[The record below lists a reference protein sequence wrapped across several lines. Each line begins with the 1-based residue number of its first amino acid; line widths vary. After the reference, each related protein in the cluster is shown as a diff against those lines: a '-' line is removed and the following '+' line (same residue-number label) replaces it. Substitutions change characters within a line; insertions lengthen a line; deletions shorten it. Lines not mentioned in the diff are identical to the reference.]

1 MAIFAKKVLLL
12 LVVAV
17 VGVLVPTTLATQYV
31 VGDRDGWN
39 IGVDYRAWAE
49 GKKFFVG
56 DTLVFNYASTTH
68 NVMKV
73 NGTDFKAC
81 TKPLNGPPPLTPGKD
96 KIPLLTSGRKW
107 YICGVADHCASASEL
122 SSVHL
127 VIQTLQLRRSWLKM
141 GSVKRKSV
149 EDPSMESPPPQK
161 QLRENDS
168 SLPIGQVAC
177 VHDVSYPEG
186 YVAPPP
192 ISEAAGQKPAKEF
205 PFTLDP
211 FQSEAIKCLDNGESV
226 MVSAHTSAGKTV
238 VALYAIAMS
247 LRNQQRVIYTSPIK
261 ALSNQKY
268 REFKEEF
275 SDVGLMTGDVTIDP
289 NASCLVMTTE
299 IWRSMQYK
307 GSEVTREVAWVIFD
321 EVHYMRD
328 RERGVVWEESIV
340 MAPKGS
346 RFVFLSATV
355 PNAKEFADWVAKVHK
370 QPCHIVYTDYRPTP
384 LQHYLFPTGGDGLY
398 LVVDEKGKFR
408 EGSFQKALNALVP
421 KGEHEKKKEN
431 GKWQKGLV
439 VGKLGEE
446 SDIFKMVKMIIQR
459 QYDPVILFS
468 FSKRECEFLAMQM
481 AKMDLN
487 DDDEKANTENIFWS
501 AMDMLS
507 DDDKKLPQ
515 VSNMLPLLKRGIG
528 VHHSGLL
535 PILKEVIEILF
546 QEGLI
551 KCLFATE
558 TFSIG
563 LNMPAK
569 TVVFTNVQKFDGDK
583 FRWLSSGEYIQ
594 MSGRAGRR
602 GIDDRGVCILMLD
615 EKLEPSTAKSMV
627 KGSADSLNSAFHL
640 SYNML
645 LNQLRC
651 EEGNPENLLRN
662 SFYQFQA
669 DRAIPDL
676 EKQAKFLEEE
686 RDSIVIEEEDS
697 LKNYYDMIQQ
707 YRSLKKDAHEI
718 VFSPKHCLPY
728 LQSGR
733 LVCIECSG
741 VDENT
746 SSFSM
751 VDQVT
756 WGVIIN
762 FERVKS
768 ISEDDANKK
777 PEHASY
783 TVDVLTRCLVNK
795 DGVAKKTIKAIP
807 LRESGEALVISVP
820 ISQIISLSSARL
832 YLSKDLLP
840 SEIRE
845 NTLKQVGEFLSRNHS
860 GLPLDPEGDMKIQS
874 SSYKK
879 AVRRIEALEHLFK
892 KHDIAKSPLIE
903 QKLKVLHNKQELTAK
918 IKSIRKQMRTS
929 TSLAFKDELKA
940 RKRVLRRMGYI
951 TRDDVVELKGK
962 VACEISSADELT
974 LTELMF
980 NGVLKDAKVEEV
992 VALLSC
998 FVWQE
1003 KLQDAPKPREELDLL
1018 FMQLQDTARRVA
1030 KLQLECKVQIDVENF
1045 TGSFRPDIMEAV
1057 YAWAKGSKFYE
1068 IMEMTQVFEGSLI
1081 RAIRRL
1087 EEVLQ
1092 QLIEAA
1098 KSIGEIQLEEKFE
1111 EAVSKIKRDI
1121 VFAASLYL

>member
-1 MAIFAKKVLLL
+1 MFLYFAF
-12 LVVAV
+12 
-17 VGVLVPTTLATQYV
+17 
-31 VGDRDGWN
+31 
-39 IGVDYRAWAE
+39 VD
-49 GKKFFVG
+49 
-56 DTLVFNYASTTH
+56 
-68 NVMKV
+68 
-73 NGTDFKAC
+73 
-81 TKPLNGPPPLTPGKD
+81 
-96 KIPLLTSGRKW
+96 
-107 YICGVADHCASASEL
+107 
-122 SSVHL
+122 
-127 VIQTLQLRRSWLKM
+127 LQ
-141 GSVKRKSV
+141 
-149 EDPSMESPPPQK
+149 
-161 QLRENDS
+161 
-168 SLPIGQVAC
+168 
-177 VHDVSYPEG
+177 
-186 YVAPPP
+186 
-192 ISEAAGQKPAKEF
+192 
-205 PFTLDP
+205 
-211 FQSEAIKCLDNGESV
+211 
-226 MVSAHTSAGKTV
+226 VSAHTSAGKTV

-275 SDVGLMTGDVTIDP
+275 SDVGLMTGDVTIVP

-307 GSEVTREVAWVIFD
+307 GSEIMREVAWVIFD

-340 MAPKGS
+340 MAPKNS

-384 LQHYLFPTGGDGLY
+384 LQHYVFPSGGDGLY
-398 LVVDEKGKFR
+398 LVVDEKGRFR
-408 EGSFQKALNALVP
+408 EDSFQKALNALVP
-421 KGEHEKKKEN
+421 ATGGDKKKEN
-431 GKWQKGLV
+431 GKWQKGIV
-439 VGKLGEE
+439 AGKSSEE

-487 DDDEKANTENIFWS
+487 EDDEKANIETIFWS
-501 AMDMLS
+501 AMDLLS

-569 TVVFTNVQKFDGDK
+569 TVVFTNVRKFDGDR

-602 GIDDRGVCILMLD
+602 GIDQRGICILMVD
-615 EKLEPSTAKSMV
+615 EKMEPSTAKMML

-645 LNQLRC
+645 LNQMRS
-651 EEGNPENLLRN
+651 EDGDPEKLLRF

-669 DRAIPDL
+669 DRALPDL
-676 EKQAKFLEEE
+676 EKQIKELESD
-686 RDSIVIEEEDS
+686 RNSMVIEEEES
-697 LKNYYDMIQQ
+697 LKDYYDLLQQ
-707 YRSLKKDAHEI
+707 YKSLKKDVRDI
-718 VFSPKHCLPY
+718 VLSPKHVLPF
-728 LQSGR
+728 LQPGR
-733 LVCIECSG
+733 LVRILYSTYESATFSI
-741 VDENT
+741 DEN
-746 SSFSM
+746 
-751 VDQVT
+751 VT
-756 WGVIIN
+756 WGIIIN
-762 FERVKS
+762 FEKVKS
-768 ISEDDANKK
+768 NGEDRR
-777 PEHASY
+777 PEDSDY
-783 TVDVLTRCLVNK
+783 TVDVLTRCSVSK
-795 DGVAKKTIKAIP
+795 DSSGKKTMKIIP
-807 LRESGEALVISVP
+807 LKECGEPVVISLP
-820 ISQIISLSSARL
+820 LSQIDGLSSIRM
-832 YLSKDLLP
+832 YIPKDLLP
-840 SEIRE
+840 VEARE
-845 NTLKQVGEFLSRNHS
+845 NTLRKVEEVLSRFAKD
-860 GLPLDPEGDMKIQS
+860 GVPLLDPEEDMKVQS
-874 SSYKK
+874 KSFRK
-879 AVRRIEALEHLFK
+879 ATRRIEALEGLFE
-892 KHDIAKSPLIE
+892 KHDIRGSPHIQ
-903 QKLKVLHNKQELTAK
+903 QKLKVLHAKQELSAK
-918 IKSIRKQMRTS
+918 IKSIKKTMRSS
-929 TSLAFKDELKA
+929 TALAFKDELKA
-940 RKRVLRRMGYI
+940 RKRVLRRLGYV
-951 TRDDVVELKGK
+951 TSDDVVEVKGK

-980 NGVLKDAKVEEV
+980 SGILKDATVEQM

-1018 FMQLQDTARRVA
+1018 FYQLQETARRVA
-1030 KLQLECKVQIDVENF
+1030 NLQLECKIQIDVESFVN
-1045 TGSFRPDIMEAV
+1045 SFRPDIMEAV
-1057 YAWAKGSKFYE
+1057 YSWAKGSKFYQ

-1092 QLIEAA
+1092 QLILAS
-1098 KSIGEIQLEEKFE
+1098 KSIGETELEAKLE

>member
-1 MAIFAKKVLLL
+1 METGEVMPPSKQHKEGAAD
-12 LVVAV
+12 
-17 VGVLVPTTLATQYV
+17 
-31 VGDRDGWN
+31 DR
-39 IGVDYRAWAE
+39 V
-49 GKKFFVG
+49 
-56 DTLVFNYASTTH
+56 
-68 NVMKV
+68 
-73 NGTDFKAC
+73 AC
-81 TKPLNGPPPLTPGKD
+81 T
-96 KIPLLTSGRKW
+96 
-107 YICGVADHCASASEL
+107 
-122 SSVHL
+122 
-127 VIQTLQLRRSWLKM
+127 
-141 GSVKRKSV
+141 
-149 EDPSMESPPPQK
+149 
-161 QLRENDS
+161 
-168 SLPIGQVAC
+168 
-177 VHDVSYPEG
+177 HDVSFPDG
-186 YVAPPP
+186 YNFQTFSVPQEK
-192 ISEAAGQKPAKEF
+192 ISKAPAKEF

-211 FQSEAIKCLDNGESV
+211 FQSEAIKCLDSGESV

-247 LRNQQRVIYTSPIK
+247 LQNKQRVIYTSPIK

-275 SDVGLMTGDVTIDP
+275 SDVGLMTGDVTIEP

-299 IWRSMQYK
+299 VWRSMQYK
-307 GSEVTREVAWVIFD
+307 GSEIVREVAWIIFD

-340 MAPKGS
+340 MAPKNS

-355 PNAKEFADWVAKVHK
+355 PNAKEFADWVAKVHQ

-384 LQHYLFPTGGDGLY
+384 LQHYIFPSGGDGLY

-408 EGSFQKALNALVP
+408 EDSFQKALNALTP
-421 KGEHEKKKEN
+421 TKEGDKKKEN

-439 VGKLGEE
+439 TGKAGEE
-446 SDIFKMVKMIIQR
+446 SDIFKMVRMIIQR

-481 AKMDLN
+481 ARMDLN
-487 DDDEKANTENIFWS
+487 EDDEKVNVEKIFWS

-569 TVVFTNVQKFDGDK
+569 TVVFTNVRKFDGDK
-583 FRWLSSGEYIQ
+583 FRWITSGEYIQ

-602 GIDDRGVCILMLD
+602 GIDERGICILMVD
-615 EKLEPSTAKSMV
+615 EKLEPSTAKMMV

-645 LNQLRC
+645 LNQLRS
-651 EEGNPENLLRN
+651 EDGDPESLLRN

-676 EKQAKFLEEE
+676 EKQARYLEEE
-686 RDSIVIEEEDS
+686 RNSIVIEEEESFED
-697 LKNYYDMIQQ
+697 YYDLLQQ
-707 YRSLKKDAHEI
+707 YRSLKKDIRDI
-718 VFSPKHCLPY
+718 VFSPRYCLPF
-728 LQSGR
+728 LQPGR
-733 LVCIECSG
+733 LAHIQLTDD
-741 VDENT
+741 DETPSVSNE
-746 SSFSM
+746 
-751 VDQVT
+751 DQNT
-756 WGVIIN
+756 WGVIVN
-762 FERVKS
+762 FERMKGGP
-768 ISEDDANKK
+768 SEDDASRK
-777 PEHASY
+777 PEDAKY
-783 TVDVLTRCLVNK
+783 AVDVLTRCEVIKN
-795 DGVAKKTIKAIP
+795 DVGKKIIKIVP
-807 LRESGEALVISVP
+807 FKRHGEPVVVSVP
-820 ISQIISLSSARL
+820 ITQIASLSSIRL
-832 YLSKDLLP
+832 IISKDLLP
-840 SEIRE
+840 LETRE
-845 NTLKQVGEFLSRNHS
+845 NTLKMVSEVSSRFEKE
-860 GLPLDPEGDMKIQS
+860 GIPLLDPEEDMKIHS

-879 AVRRIEALEHLFK
+879 YVRRIEALEGLFK
-892 KHDIAKSPLIE
+892 KHEVAKSPLIE
-903 QKLKVLHNKQELTAK
+903 EKLKVLHTKKELTTK
-918 IKSIRKQMRTS
+918 IKAIKKSMRQS
-929 TSLAFKDELKA
+929 SALAFKDELKA
-940 RKRVLRRMGYI
+940 RKRVLRRLGYI

-962 VACEISSADELT
+962 VACEISSAEELT

-980 NGVLKDAKVEEV
+980 SGVFKDLKVEEMV
-992 VALLSC
+992 SLLSC

-1003 KLQDAPKPREELDLL
+1003 KLQGAQKPRDELELL
-1018 FMQLQDTARRVA
+1018 FTQLQDTARRVA
-1030 KLQLECKVQIDVENF
+1030 KVQLECKVQIDVENF
-1045 TGSFRPDIMEAV
+1045 VSSFRHDIMEAV

-1068 IMEMTQVFEGSLI
+1068 IMEITQVFEGSLI

-1092 QLIEAA
+1092 QLIQAA
-1098 KSIGEIQLEEKFE
+1098 KSIGEAELEAKFE

>member
-1 MAIFAKKVLLL
+1 METLKRKAPDGPAPADNASPLK
-12 LVVAV
+12 A
-17 VGVLVPTTLATQYV
+17 PRADAAEPPARTTLA
-31 VGDRDGWN
+31 
-39 IGVDYRAWAE
+39 AAE
-49 GKKFFVG
+49 
-56 DTLVFNYASTTH
+56 
-68 NVMKV
+68 
-73 NGTDFKAC
+73 
-81 TKPLNGPPPLTPGKD
+81 
-96 KIPLLTSGRKW
+96 
-107 YICGVADHCASASEL
+107 
-122 SSVHL
+122 
-127 VIQTLQLRRSWLKM
+127 
-141 GSVKRKSV
+141 
-149 EDPSMESPPPQK
+149 
-161 QLRENDS
+161 
-168 SLPIGQVAC
+168 PIAC

-186 YVAPPP
+186 YD
-192 ISEAAGQKPAKEF
+192 AAASASRVLAGGAEGYEPAKKF
-205 PFTLDP
+205 PFQLDP
-211 FQSEAIKCLDNGESV
+211 FQAEAIRCLDNGESV

-275 SDVGLMTGDVTIDP
+275 SDVGLMTGDVTIVP

-307 GSEVTREVAWVIFD
+307 GSEIMREVAWVIFD

-340 MAPKGS
+340 MAPKNS

-384 LQHYLFPTGGDGLY
+384 LQHYVFPSGGDGLY
-398 LVVDEKGKFR
+398 LVVDEKGRFR
-408 EGSFQKALNALVP
+408 EDSFQKALNALVP
-421 KGEHEKKKEN
+421 ATGGDKKKEN
-431 GKWQKGLV
+431 GKWQKGIV
-439 VGKLGEE
+439 AGKSSEE

-487 DDDEKANTENIFWS
+487 EDDEKANIETIFWS
-501 AMDMLS
+501 AMDLLS

-569 TVVFTNVQKFDGDK
+569 TVVFTNVRKFDGDR

-602 GIDDRGVCILMLD
+602 GIDQRGICILMVD
-615 EKLEPSTAKSMV
+615 EKMEPSTAKMML

-645 LNQLRC
+645 LNQMRS
-651 EEGNPENLLRN
+651 EDGDPEKLLRF

-669 DRAIPDL
+669 DRALPDL
-676 EKQAKFLEEE
+676 EKQIKELESD
-686 RDSIVIEEEDS
+686 RNSMVIEEEES
-697 LKNYYDMIQQ
+697 LKDYYDLLQQ
-707 YRSLKKDAHEI
+707 YKSLKKDVRDI
-718 VFSPKHCLPY
+718 VLSPKHVLPF
-728 LQSGR
+728 LQPGR
-733 LVCIECSG
+733 LVRILYSTYESATFSI
-741 VDENT
+741 DEN
-746 SSFSM
+746 
-751 VDQVT
+751 VT
-756 WGVIIN
+756 WGIIIN
-762 FERVKS
+762 FEKVKS
-768 ISEDDANKK
+768 NGEDRR
-777 PEHASY
+777 PEDSDY
-783 TVDVLTRCLVNK
+783 TVDVLTRCSVSK
-795 DGVAKKTIKAIP
+795 DSSGKKTMKIIP
-807 LRESGEALVISVP
+807 LKECGEPVVISLP
-820 ISQIISLSSARL
+820 LSQIDGLSSIRM
-832 YLSKDLLP
+832 YIPKDLLP
-840 SEIRE
+840 VEARE
-845 NTLKQVGEFLSRNHS
+845 NTLRKVEEVLSRFAKD
-860 GLPLDPEGDMKIQS
+860 GVPLLDPEEDMKVQS
-874 SSYKK
+874 KSFRK
-879 AVRRIEALEHLFK
+879 ATRRIEALEGLFE
-892 KHDIAKSPLIE
+892 KHDIRGSPHIQ
-903 QKLKVLHNKQELTAK
+903 QKLKVLHAKQELSAK
-918 IKSIRKQMRTS
+918 IKSIKKTMRSS
-929 TSLAFKDELKA
+929 TALAFKDELKA
-940 RKRVLRRMGYI
+940 RKRVLRRLGYV
-951 TRDDVVELKGK
+951 TSDDVVEVKGK

-980 NGVLKDAKVEEV
+980 SGILKDATVEQM

-1018 FMQLQDTARRVA
+1018 FYQLQETARRVA
-1030 KLQLECKVQIDVENF
+1030 NLQLECKIQIDVESFVN
-1045 TGSFRPDIMEAV
+1045 SFRPDIMEAV
-1057 YAWAKGSKFYE
+1057 YSWAKGSKFYQ

-1092 QLIEAA
+1092 QLILAS
-1098 KSIGEIQLEEKFE
+1098 KSIGETELEAKLE

>member
-1 MAIFAKKVLLL
+1 METLKRKAPDGPAPADNASPLK
-12 LVVAV
+12 A
-17 VGVLVPTTLATQYV
+17 PRADAAEPPARTTLA
-31 VGDRDGWN
+31 
-39 IGVDYRAWAE
+39 A
-49 GKKFFVG
+49 
-56 DTLVFNYASTTH
+56 
-68 NVMKV
+68 
-73 NGTDFKAC
+73 
-81 TKPLNGPPPLTPGKD
+81 
-96 KIPLLTSGRKW
+96 
-107 YICGVADHCASASEL
+107 AD
-122 SSVHL
+122 
-127 VIQTLQLRRSWLKM
+127 
-141 GSVKRKSV
+141 
-149 EDPSMESPPPQK
+149 
-161 QLRENDS
+161 
-168 SLPIGQVAC
+168 PIAC

-186 YVAPPP
+186 YDAAASASRVLAGGAER
-192 ISEAAGQKPAKEF
+192 SEPAKKF
-205 PFTLDP
+205 PFQLDP
-211 FQSEAIKCLDNGESV
+211 FQAEAIRCLDNGESV

-275 SDVGLMTGDVTIDP
+275 SDVGLMTGDVTIEP

-307 GSEVTREVAWVIFD
+307 GSEIMREVAWVIFD

-340 MAPKGS
+340 MAPKNS

-384 LQHYLFPTGGDGLY
+384 LQHYVFPSGGDGLY

-408 EGSFQKALNALVP
+408 EDSFQKALNVLVP
-421 KGEHEKKKEN
+421 ASGGDKKKEN
-431 GKWQKGLV
+431 GKWQKGIV
-439 VGKLGEE
+439 AGKSSEE

-487 DDDEKANTENIFWS
+487 EDDEKANIETIFWS
-501 AMDMLS
+501 AMDLLS

-569 TVVFTNVQKFDGDK
+569 TVVFTNVRKFDGDR

-602 GIDDRGVCILMLD
+602 GIDQRGICILMVD
-615 EKLEPSTAKSMV
+615 EKMEPSTAKMML

-645 LNQLRC
+645 LNQMRS
-651 EEGNPENLLRN
+651 EDGDPEKLLRF

-669 DRAIPDL
+669 DRALPDL
-676 EKQAKFLEEE
+676 EKQIKELESD
-686 RDSIVIEEEDS
+686 RNSMVIEEEES
-697 LKNYYDMIQQ
+697 LKDYYDLLQQ
-707 YRSLKKDAHEI
+707 YRSLKKDVRDI
-718 VFSPKHCLPY
+718 VLSPKHVLPF
-728 LQSGR
+728 LQPGR
-733 LVCIECSG
+733 LVRILYSTDG
-741 VDENT
+741 
-746 SSFSM
+746 
-751 VDQVT
+751 
-756 WGVIIN
+756 
-762 FERVKS
+762 RP
-768 ISEDDANKK
+768 EDSD
-777 PEHASY
+777 Y
-783 TVDVLTRCLVNK
+783 TVDVLTRCSVMK
-795 DGVAKKTIKAIP
+795 DSSGKKTMKIIP
-807 LRESGEALVISVP
+807 LKERGEPVVISLP
-820 ISQIISLSSARL
+820 LSQIDGLSSIRM
-832 YLSKDLLP
+832 YIPKDLLP
-840 SEIRE
+840 VEARE
-845 NTLKQVGEFLSRNHS
+845 NTLRKVEEVLSRFAKD
-860 GLPLDPEGDMKIQS
+860 GVPLLDPEEDMKVQS
-874 SSYKK
+874 KSFRK
-879 AVRRIEALEHLFK
+879 ATRRIEALEGLFE
-892 KHDIAKSPLIE
+892 KHDIRSSPHIQ
-903 QKLKVLHNKQELTAK
+903 QKLKVLHAKQELSAK
-918 IKSIRKQMRTS
+918 IKSIKKTMRSS
-929 TSLAFKDELKA
+929 TALAFKDELKA
-940 RKRVLRRMGYI
+940 RKRVLRRLGYV
-951 TRDDVVELKGK
+951 TSDDVVEVKGK

-980 NGVLKDAKVEEV
+980 SGTLKDATVEQM

-1018 FMQLQDTARRVA
+1018 FYQLQETARRVA
-1030 KLQLECKVQIDVENF
+1030 NLQLECKIQIDVESFVN
-1045 TGSFRPDIMEAV
+1045 SFRPDIMEAV
-1057 YAWAKGSKFYE
+1057 YSWAKGSKFYQ

-1092 QLIEAA
+1092 QLILAS
-1098 KSIGEIQLEEKFE
+1098 KSIGETELEAKLE

>member
-1 MAIFAKKVLLL
+1 
-12 LVVAV
+12 
-17 VGVLVPTTLATQYV
+17 
-31 VGDRDGWN
+31 
-39 IGVDYRAWAE
+39 
-49 GKKFFVG
+49 
-56 DTLVFNYASTTH
+56 
-68 NVMKV
+68 
-73 NGTDFKAC
+73 
-81 TKPLNGPPPLTPGKD
+81 
-96 KIPLLTSGRKW
+96 
-107 YICGVADHCASASEL
+107 
-122 SSVHL
+122 
-127 VIQTLQLRRSWLKM
+127 M
-141 GSVKRKSV
+141 GSLKRKSIGDSGGEALPPAKQV
-149 EDPSMESPPPQK
+149 REDGAAGE
-161 QLRENDS
+161 
-168 SLPIGQVAC
+168 GVAC

-186 YVAPPP
+186 YVLEAGPPRSSSSQDRP
-192 ISEAAGQKPAKEF
+192 APAKEF

-211 FQSEAIKCLDNGESV
+211 FQSEAIKCLDSGESV

-247 LRNQQRVIYTSPIK
+247 LQNKQRVIYTAPIK

-275 SDVGLMTGDVTIDP
+275 SDVGLMTGDVTIEP

-307 GSEVTREVAWVIFD
+307 GSEIMREVAWIIFD

-340 MAPKGS
+340 MAPKNS

-355 PNAKEFADWVAKVHK
+355 PNAKEFADWVAKVHQ

-384 LQHYLFPTGGDGLY
+384 LQHYVFPSGGDGLY

-408 EGSFQKALNALVP
+408 EDSFQKALNALVP
-421 KGEHEKKKEN
+421 AGESDKKREN
-431 GKWQKGLV
+431 GKWQKSLV
-439 VGKLGEE
+439 TGRVGEE

-459 QYDPVILFS
+459 QYDPVICFS

-487 DDDEKANTENIFWS
+487 EDDEKVNIETIFWS

-515 VSNMLPLLKRGIG
+515 VTNMLPLLKRGIG

-563 LNMPAK
+563 LNMPAR
-569 TVVFTNVQKFDGDK
+569 TVVFTNVRKFDGDK
-583 FRWLSSGEYIQ
+583 FRWISSGEYIQ

-602 GIDDRGVCILMLD
+602 GIDKRGICILMVD
-615 EKLEPSTAKSMV
+615 EKLEPPTAKMML

-640 SYNML
+640 SYNTL

-651 EEGNPENLLRN
+651 EDGDPENLLRN

-676 EKQAKFLEEE
+676 QKQAKDLEEE
-686 RDSIVIEEEDS
+686 RDSIVIQEEES
-697 LKNYYDMIQQ
+697 LKSYYDLLQQ
-707 YRSLKKDAHEI
+707 YKGLKKDVRDIAL
-718 VFSPKHCLPY
+718 SAKYSLPF
-728 LQSGR
+728 LQPGR
-733 LVCIECSG
+733 LVSIECTSSDKSG
-741 VDENT
+741 

-751 VDQVT
+751 EDQAT

-762 FERVKS
+762 FERVRS
-768 ISEDDANKK
+768 ASEDSGNIK
-777 PEHASY
+777 PEDSNY
-783 TVDVLTRCLVNK
+783 KVDVLTRCVVRR
-795 DGVAKKTIKAIP
+795 DGIAKKSINVVP
-807 LRESGEALVISVP
+807 LKEPGEPAVVSVP
-820 ISQIISLSSARL
+820 LLQINSLSSVRL
-832 YLSKDLLP
+832 VIPKDLLP
-840 SEIRE
+840 LEVRE
-845 NTLKQVGEFLSRNHS
+845 NTLKKVLEVLSRFAKE
-860 GLPLDPEGDMKIQS
+860 GMPLLDPEEDMKIQS
-874 SSYKK
+874 HSYRK
-879 AVRRIEALEHLFK
+879 AVRRIEALESLFD
-892 KHDIAKSPLIE
+892 KHEIAKSPLIE
-903 QKLKVLHNKQELTAK
+903 EKLRVLNRKQELTAK
-918 IKSIRKQMRTS
+918 IKSIKKAMRS
-929 TSLAFKDELKA
+929 SSVLAFKDELKA
-940 RKRVLRRMGYI
+940 RKRVLRRLGYI
-951 TRDDVVELKGK
+951 TSDNVVELKGK

-980 NGVLKDAKVEEV
+980 NGVLKDVKVEEMV
-992 VALLSC
+992 SLLSC
-998 FVWQE
+998 FVWRE
-1003 KLQDAPKPREELDLL
+1003 KLQDATKPREELDLL

-1030 KLQLECKVQIDVENF
+1030 KVQLECKVQIDVESFAN
-1045 TGSFRPDIMEAV
+1045 SFRPDIMEAV

-1068 IMEMTQVFEGSLI
+1068 IMEITQVFEGSLI

-1092 QLIEAA
+1092 QLILAA
-1098 KSIGEIQLEEKFE
+1098 KSIGETDLESKFE
-1111 EAVSKIKRDI
+1111 EAVLKIKRDI

>member
-1 MAIFAKKVLLL
+1 M
-12 LVVAV
+12 
-17 VGVLVPTTLATQYV
+17 
-31 VGDRDGWN
+31 
-39 IGVDYRAWAE
+39 
-49 GKKFFVG
+49 
-56 DTLVFNYASTTH
+56 
-68 NVMKV
+68 
-73 NGTDFKAC
+73 
-81 TKPLNGPPPLTPGKD
+81 
-96 KIPLLTSGRKW
+96 
-107 YICGVADHCASASEL
+107 
-122 SSVHL
+122 
-127 VIQTLQLRRSWLKM
+127 
-141 GSVKRKSV
+141 KRKSP
-149 EDPSMESPPPQK
+149 ERPYEESSPLSKQQK
-161 QLRENDS
+161 ENGSVAVDE
-168 SLPIGQVAC
+168 PVAC

-186 YVAPPP
+186 YVPRPNTALAEEG
-192 ISEAAGQKPAKEF
+192 SKPAKEF

-211 FQSEAIKCLDNGESV
+211 FQSEAIKCLDSGESV

-247 LRNQQRVIYTSPIK
+247 LLNKQRVIYTSPIK

-275 SDVGLMTGDVTIDP
+275 SDVGLMTGDVTIEP

-307 GSEVTREVAWVIFD
+307 GSEILREVAWVIFD

-340 MAPKGS
+340 MAPKNS

-355 PNAKEFADWVAKVHK
+355 PNAKEFADWVAKVHR

-384 LQHYLFPTGGDGLY
+384 LQHYMFPTGGKGLY

-408 EGSFQKALNALVP
+408 EDSFQKALNALVP
-421 KGEHEKKKEN
+421 ATDGDKKREN

-439 VGKLGEE
+439 VGKAGEE
-446 SDIFKMVKMIIQR
+446 TDIFKMVKMIIQR

-487 DDDEKANTENIFWS
+487 EDDEKANIENIFWS

-563 LNMPAK
+563 LNMPAR
-569 TVVFTNVQKFDGDK
+569 TVVFTNVRKFDGDK
-583 FRWLSSGEYIQ
+583 FRWISSGEYIQ

-602 GIDDRGVCILMLD
+602 GIDKRGICILMVD
-615 EKLEPSTAKSMV
+615 EKLEPATAKIML

-645 LNQLRC
+645 LNQMRC
-651 EEGNPENLLRN
+651 EDGDPENLLRN

-676 EKQAKFLEEE
+676 EKQAKDLEKE

-697 LKNYYDMIQQ
+697 LENFYSLLEQCKG
-707 YRSLKKDAHEI
+707 LKKDVRDI
-718 VFSPKHCLPY
+718 VFAPRYCLPF
-728 LQSGR
+728 LQPGR
-733 LVCIECSG
+733 LVSIQCTKTE
-741 VDENT
+741 ET
-746 SSFSM
+746 SPSFSIE
-751 VDQVT
+751 DKVT

-762 FERVKS
+762 FERVKGL
-768 ISEDDANKK
+768 SEDDRNRK
-777 PEHASY
+777 PEDADY
-783 TVDVLTRCLVNK
+783 IVDVLTRCAVFRDE
-795 DGVAKKTIKAIP
+795 DGKKTVKIIP
-807 LRESGEALVISVP
+807 LKEPGEPVVVSVST
-820 ISQIISLSSARL
+820 SQINSLSSVRL
-832 YLSKDLLP
+832 IIPKDLLP
-840 SEIRE
+840 LEARE
-845 NTLKQVGEFLSRNHS
+845 NTLKKVLEVLSRFAKE
-860 GLPLDPEGDMKIQS
+860 GMPLLDPEEDMKVQS
-874 SSYKK
+874 SSYRK
-879 AVRRIEALEHLFK
+879 AVRRIEALESLFE
-892 KHDIAKSPLIE
+892 KHEVAKSPLIE
-903 QKLKVLHNKQELTAK
+903 QKLKVLHMKKELTAK
-918 IKSIRKQMRTS
+918 IKSIKRTMRSS
-929 TSLAFKDELKA
+929 TALAFKDELKA
-940 RKRVLRRMGYI
+940 RKRVLRRLGYV
-951 TRDDVVELKGK
+951 TSDDVVELKGK

-974 LTELMF
+974 LAELMF
-980 NGVLKDAKVEEV
+980 NGVLKDVRVEEMV
-992 VALLSC
+992 SLLSC

-1003 KLQDAPKPREELDLL
+1003 KLQDAQKPRDELELL
-1018 FMQLQDTARRVA
+1018 FSQLQDTARRVA
-1030 KLQLECKVQIDVENF
+1030 KVQLECKVQIDVEKF
-1045 TGSFRPDIMEAV
+1045 VSSFRPDIMEAV

-1068 IMEMTQVFEGSLI
+1068 IMEITPVFEGSLI

-1092 QLIEAA
+1092 QLIQAA
-1098 KSIGEIQLEEKFE
+1098 KSIGETELGAKFE
-1111 EAVSKIKRDI
+1111 DAVSKIKRDI

>member
-1 MAIFAKKVLLL
+1 
-12 LVVAV
+12 
-17 VGVLVPTTLATQYV
+17 
-31 VGDRDGWN
+31 
-39 IGVDYRAWAE
+39 
-49 GKKFFVG
+49 
-56 DTLVFNYASTTH
+56 
-68 NVMKV
+68 
-73 NGTDFKAC
+73 
-81 TKPLNGPPPLTPGKD
+81 
-96 KIPLLTSGRKW
+96 
-107 YICGVADHCASASEL
+107 
-122 SSVHL
+122 
-127 VIQTLQLRRSWLKM
+127 M
-141 GSVKRKSV
+141 GSLKRKSIGDAAG
-149 EDPSMESPPPQK
+149 EPAYPQK
-161 QLRENDS
+161 LQKETATESVVCL
-168 SLPIGQVAC
+168 
-177 VHDVSYPEG
+177 HDVSYPEG
-186 YVAPPP
+186 YVPTPRPAN
-192 ISEAAGQKPAKEF
+192 SQDSKPAKEF

-211 FQSEAIKCLDNGESV
+211 FQSEAIRCLDDGESV

-247 LRNQQRVIYTSPIK
+247 LRNNQRVIYTSPIK

-275 SDVGLMTGDVTIDP
+275 SDVGLMTGDVTIEP

-307 GSEVTREVAWVIFD
+307 GSEIMREVAWVIFD

-340 MAPKGS
+340 MAPKNS

-355 PNAKEFADWVAKVHK
+355 PNAKEFADWVAKVHR

-384 LQHYLFPTGGDGLY
+384 LQHYIFPSGGDGLY

-408 EGSFQKALNALVP
+408 EDSFQKALNALVP
-421 KGEHEKKKEN
+421 ARDSDKKNEN
-431 GKWQKGLV
+431 GKWKKGFMAGPV
-439 VGKLGEE
+439 GEE
-446 SDIFKMVKMIIQR
+446 SDIFKMVKMILQR
-459 QYDPVILFS
+459 QYDPVICFS
-468 FSKRECEFLAMQM
+468 FSKRDCEFLAMQM

-487 DDDEKANTENIFWS
+487 EEDEKVNIETIFWS

-515 VSNMLPLLKRGIG
+515 VTNMLPLLKRGIG

-569 TVVFTNVQKFDGDK
+569 TVVFTNVRKFDGDK
-583 FRWLSSGEYIQ
+583 FRWISSGEYIQ

-602 GIDDRGVCILMLD
+602 GIDARGVCILMVD
-615 EKLEPSTAKSMV
+615 EKMEPSTAKMMV

-651 EEGNPENLLRN
+651 EDGDPENLLRN

-676 EKQAKFLEEE
+676 EKQAKDLEEE
-686 RDSIVIEEEDS
+686 RDSIVIEEEES
-697 LKNYYDMIQQ
+697 LKNYYNLLQQ
-707 YRSLKKDAHEI
+707 YKILKNDVRDI
-718 VFSPKHCLPY
+718 VLSPKYSLPF
-728 LQSGR
+728 LQPGR
-733 LVCIECSG
+733 LVSIQCTGS
-741 VDENT
+741 DN
-746 SSFSM
+746 SPSFSLE
-751 VDQVT
+751 DEVT

-762 FERVKS
+762 FERVKGS
-768 ISEDDANKK
+768 SEDTVNKK
-777 PEHASY
+777 PEDSNY
-783 TVDVLTRCLVNK
+783 TVDVLTRCSVRK
-795 DGVAKKTIKAIP
+795 DAIGKKTINIIP
-807 LRESGEALVISVP
+807 LKEPGEPVVVSVP
-820 ISQIISLSSARL
+820 LSQINSLSSVRL
-832 YLSKDLLP
+832 IIPKDLLP
-840 SEIRE
+840 LEVRE
-845 NTLKQVGEFLSRNHS
+845 NTLKKVSEVLSRFAKQ
-860 GLPLDPEGDMKIQS
+860 GLPLLDPEEDMKVQS
-874 SSYKK
+874 SSYRK
-879 AVRRIEALEHLFK
+879 AVRRIEALESLFD
-892 KHDIAKSPLIE
+892 KHEIAKSPLIKE
-903 QKLKVLHNKQELTAK
+903 KLSVLHKKQELTDR
-918 IKSIRKQMRTS
+918 IKSIKKQMRS
-929 TSLAFKDELKA
+929 SSALAFKDELKA
-940 RKRVLRRMGYI
+940 RKRVLRRLGYI
-951 TRDDVVELKGK
+951 TSDDVVELKGK

-980 NGVLKDAKVEEV
+980 NGVLKDVKVEEM

-998 FVWQE
+998 LVWQE
-1003 KLQDAPKPREELDLL
+1003 KLKDAAKPREELELL
-1018 FMQLQDTARRVA
+1018 LSQLQDTARRVA
-1030 KLQLECKVQIDVENF
+1030 KVQLECKVQIDVENF
-1045 TGSFRPDIMEAV
+1045 VNSFRPDIMEAV

-1068 IMEMTQVFEGSLI
+1068 IMEITQVFEGSLI

-1092 QLIEAA
+1092 QLIVAA
-1098 KSIGEIQLEEKFE
+1098 KSIGETELEAKFE

>member
-1 MAIFAKKVLLL
+1 METLKRKAADSPGDAYQASSLKPPLAAA
-12 LVVAV
+12 AV
-17 VGVLVPTTLATQYV
+17 EPPAPTTLA
-31 VGDRDGWN
+31 
-39 IGVDYRAWAE
+39 AAE
-49 GKKFFVG
+49 
-56 DTLVFNYASTTH
+56 
-68 NVMKV
+68 
-73 NGTDFKAC
+73 
-81 TKPLNGPPPLTPGKD
+81 P
-96 KIPLLTSGRKW
+96 
-107 YICGVADHCASASEL
+107 
-122 SSVHL
+122 
-127 VIQTLQLRRSWLKM
+127 
-141 GSVKRKSV
+141 
-149 EDPSMESPPPQK
+149 
-161 QLRENDS
+161 
-168 SLPIGQVAC
+168 VAC

-186 YVAPPP
+186 YDPSTSTSRA
-192 ISEAAGQKPAKEF
+192 IAGGADASEPAKKF
-205 PFTLDP
+205 PFQLDP
-211 FQSEAIKCLDNGESV
+211 FQAEAIRCLDNGESV

-275 SDVGLMTGDVTIDP
+275 SDVGLMTGDVTIEP

-307 GSEVTREVAWVIFD
+307 GSEVMREVAWVIFD

-340 MAPKGS
+340 MAPKNS

-384 LQHYLFPTGGDGLY
+384 LQHYVFPSGGDGLY

-408 EGSFQKALNALVP
+408 EDSFQKALNALVP
-421 KGEHEKKKEN
+421 ASDSAKKKEN
-431 GKWQKGLV
+431 GKRQKFTMAGTSS
-439 VGKLGEE
+439 EE

-487 DDDEKANTENIFWS
+487 EDDEKANIETIFWS

-569 TVVFTNVQKFDGDK
+569 TVVFTNVRKFDGDR

-602 GIDDRGVCILMLD
+602 GIDQRGICILMVD
-615 EKLEPSTAKSMV
+615 EKMEPSTAKMML

-645 LNQLRC
+645 LNQMRS
-651 EEGNPENLLRN
+651 EDGDPEKLLRH

-669 DRAIPDL
+669 DRSLPDL
-676 EKQAKFLEEE
+676 EKQIKELESE
-686 RDSIVIEEEDS
+686 RNSMVIEEAES
-697 LKNYYDMIQQ
+697 LKDYYDLLQQ
-707 YRSLKKDAHEI
+707 HRSLKKDVHDI
-718 VFSPKHCLPY
+718 VLSPKHVLPF
-728 LQSGR
+728 LQPGR
-733 LVCIECSG
+733 LVRIESSTYEPTNFSI
-741 VDENT
+741 DEN
-746 SSFSM
+746 
-751 VDQVT
+751 VT
-756 WGVIIN
+756 WGIIIN
-762 FERVKS
+762 FEKVKS
-768 ISEDDANKK
+768 HGEDKR
-777 PEHASY
+777 PEDSDY
-783 TVDVLTRCLVNK
+783 TVDVLTRCSVTK
-795 DGVAKKTIKAIP
+795 DNSGKKTMKVVPLKA
-807 LRESGEALVISVP
+807 RGEPVVVSLSL
-820 ISQIISLSSARL
+820 SQIDGLSSIRM
-832 YLSKDLLP
+832 YIPKDLIP
-840 SEIRE
+840 VEVRE
-845 NTLKQVGEFLSRNHS
+845 NTLRKVEEVLLRFAKDGVPL
-860 GLPLDPEGDMKIQS
+860 LDPEEDMKVQS
-874 SSYKK
+874 KSFRK
-879 AVRRIEALEHLFK
+879 ATRRIEALESLFE
-892 KHDIAKSPLIE
+892 KHDIRNSPHIQ
-903 QKLKVLHNKQELTAK
+903 QKLKVFHAKQELSAK
-918 IKSIRKQMRTS
+918 IKSIKKTMRSS
-929 TSLAFKDELKA
+929 TVLAFKDELKA
-940 RKRVLRRMGYI
+940 RKRVLRRLGYV
-951 TRDDVVELKGK
+951 TSDDVVEVKGK

-980 NGVLKDAKVEEV
+980 SGALKDATVEQM

-1018 FMQLQDTARRVA
+1018 FYQLQETARRVA
-1030 KLQLECKVQIDVENF
+1030 NLQLECKIQIDVESFVN
-1045 TGSFRPDIMEAV
+1045 SFRPDIMEAV
-1057 YAWAKGSKFYE
+1057 YSWARGSKFYQ

-1092 QLIEAA
+1092 QLILAS
-1098 KSIGEIQLEEKFE
+1098 KSIGETELEAKLE
-1111 EAVSKIKRDI
+1111 EAVNKIKRDI

>member
-1 MAIFAKKVLLL
+1 MDTLKRKVPDGPA
-12 LVVAV
+12 AV
-17 VGVLVPTTLATQYV
+17 EHASPLKALRPAAAEPPPAPTTLAT
-31 VGDRDGWN
+31 
-39 IGVDYRAWAE
+39 AE
-49 GKKFFVG
+49 
-56 DTLVFNYASTTH
+56 
-68 NVMKV
+68 
-73 NGTDFKAC
+73 
-81 TKPLNGPPPLTPGKD
+81 
-96 KIPLLTSGRKW
+96 
-107 YICGVADHCASASEL
+107 
-122 SSVHL
+122 
-127 VIQTLQLRRSWLKM
+127 
-141 GSVKRKSV
+141 
-149 EDPSMESPPPQK
+149 
-161 QLRENDS
+161 
-168 SLPIGQVAC
+168 PIAC

-186 YVAPPP
+186 YDASASTSRALAGGAEG
-192 ISEAAGQKPAKEF
+192 SEPAKKF
-205 PFTLDP
+205 PFQLDP
-211 FQSEAIKCLDNGESV
+211 FQAEAIRCLDNGESV

-275 SDVGLMTGDVTIDP
+275 SDVGLMTGDVTIEP

-307 GSEVTREVAWVIFD
+307 GSEVMREVAWIIFD

-340 MAPKGS
+340 MAPKNS

-384 LQHYLFPTGGDGLY
+384 LQHYVFPSGGDGLY

-408 EGSFQKALNALVP
+408 EDSFQKALNALVP
-421 KGEHEKKKEN
+421 ASDSDKKREN
-431 GKWQKGLV
+431 GKWQKGITA
-439 VGKLGEE
+439 GKSSED

-468 FSKRECEFLAMQM
+468 FSKRECEVLAMQM

-487 DDDEKANTENIFWS
+487 EDDEKANIETIFWS

-569 TVVFTNVQKFDGDK
+569 TVVFTNVRKFDGDR

-602 GIDDRGVCILMLD
+602 GIDLRGICILMVD
-615 EKLEPSTAKSMV
+615 EKMEPSTAKMML
-627 KGSADSLNSAFHL
+627 KGSADCLNSAFHL

-645 LNQLRC
+645 LNQMRS
-651 EEGNPENLLRN
+651 EDGDPEKLLRH

-669 DRAIPDL
+669 DRALPDL
-676 EKQAKFLEEE
+676 EKQIKELESE
-686 RDSIVIEEEDS
+686 RNSMVIEEEES
-697 LKNYYDMIQQ
+697 LKDYYDLLQQ
-707 YRSLKKDAHEI
+707 YRSLKKDVRDI
-718 VFSPKHCLPY
+718 VLSPKHVLPF
-728 LQSGR
+728 LQPGR
-733 LVCIECSG
+733 LVRIEYSTDEPANFSI
-741 VDENT
+741 DEN
-746 SSFSM
+746 
-751 VDQVT
+751 VT
-756 WGVIIN
+756 WGIIIN
-762 FERVKS
+762 FEKVKS
-768 ISEDDANKK
+768 HGEDRR
-777 PEHASY
+777 PEDSDY
-783 TVDVLTRCLVNK
+783 TVDVLTRCSVTK
-795 DGVAKKTIKAIP
+795 DNSGKKTMKIVSLRGRGDPVVVSLP
-807 LRESGEALVISVP
+807 L
-820 ISQIISLSSARL
+820 SQIDGLSSIRM
-832 YLSKDLLP
+832 YIPKDLLP
-840 SEIRE
+840 VEARE
-845 NTLKQVGEFLSRNHS
+845 NTLRKVEEVLSRFAKD
-860 GLPLDPEGDMKIQS
+860 GVPLLDPEEDMKVQS
-874 SSYKK
+874 KSFRK
-879 AVRRIEALEHLFK
+879 ATRRIEALESLFE
-892 KHDIAKSPLIE
+892 KHDIRNSRHIQ
-903 QKLKVLHNKQELTAK
+903 QKLKVLHAKQELTAK
-918 IKSIRKQMRTS
+918 IKTIKKTMRSS
-929 TSLAFKDELKA
+929 TALAFKDELKA
-940 RKRVLRRMGYI
+940 RKRVLRRLGYV
-951 TRDDVVELKGK
+951 TSDDVVEVKGK

-980 NGVLKDAKVEEV
+980 SGALKDATVEQM

-1018 FMQLQDTARRVA
+1018 FYQLQETARRVA
-1030 KLQLECKVQIDVENF
+1030 NLQLECKIQIDVESFVN
-1045 TGSFRPDIMEAV
+1045 SFRPDIMEAV
-1057 YAWAKGSKFYE
+1057 YSWARGSKFYQ

-1092 QLIEAA
+1092 QLILAS
-1098 KSIGEIQLEEKFE
+1098 KSIGETQLEAKLE
-1111 EAVSKIKRDI
+1111 EAVNKIKRDI